1 MNKRKNSFFLF
12 LLLAFTLLRAIPLPA
27 QPDGIKLSQPRVF
40 SNSFERG
47 LYKSQLTVHGKLLS
61 GLILIKRTGETFRIV
76 FLSEIGIKYFDIEV
90 GNNEQESF
98 IVHSMLEMLDR
109 KSLTDFIENTFRML
123 TMSWGTYEEK
133 YTTRCEGS
141 GNWIKVIKT
150 KDYGKFRLDYHPN
163 FGQVSLM
170 WHYGFLKKKLTI
182 DLSDYDYLA
191 PSLVIAKQQK
201 MEFRLLRIEK

>member
-1 MNKRKNSFFLF
+1 MNKRKNIFLLF
-12 LLLAFTLLRAIPLPA
+12 LLAFVLLTASPLSA

-61 GLILIKRTGETFRIV
+61 GLVLIKRTGESFRIV

-90 GNNEQESF
+90 SSNEGEDF
-98 IVHSMLEMLDR
+98 IVHSMLEMLNR
-109 KSLTDFIENTFRML
+109 KQLNAFIETTFRML
-123 TMSWGTYEEK
+123 TMSWGSYEEK
-133 YTTRCEGS
+133 YTTQCEGS
-141 GNWIKVIKT
+141 GSWVKVIKT
-150 KDYGKFRLDYHPN
+150 KEYGKFRLDYHPN

-191 PSLVIAKQQK
+191 PSLILAKQQK

>member
-1 MNKRKNSFFLF
+1 MNKRKKIF
-12 LLLAFTLLRAIPLPA
+12 LLLLLVFALLTAAPLIA

-40 SNSFERG
+40 SNSFQKG
-47 LYKSQLTVHGKLLS
+47 LFKSQLTVHGKLLS

-90 GNNEQESF
+90 SNNEQEAL
-98 IVHSMLEMLDR
+98 IVHSMLEMLNR
-109 KSLTDFIENTFRML
+109 KPLMDFIETTFRML
-123 TMSWGTYEEK
+123 TMSWGSYEEK
-133 YTTRCEGS
+133 YTVQCEGS

-150 KDYGKFRLDYHPN
+150 KTHGKFRLDYHPN

-170 WHYGFLKKKLTI
+170 WHYGFLKKKLSI
-182 DLSDYDYLA
+182 ELSEYDYLA
-191 PSLVIAKQQK
+191 PSLVVATKKK